1 MPIDLN
7 FILNK
12 KLESKQS
19 ADIFTFDAVGDQLVF
34 RFLARRTVKT
44 ARGEESD
51 LIEADVL
58 GGRKLD
64 KLTKQAVPVIQGARV
79 FFLSTVAR
87 RIFDAERP
95 VLGDIIHLSLT
106 ETRPE
111 KNNMK
116 LYGFEFIEKVS
127 RDTPKAAR
135 VSDGDVFRSNRP

>member
-1 MPIDLN
+1 MSIDLN
-7 FILNK
+7 SILNK
-12 KLESKQS
+12 ELESKQG
-19 ADIFTFDAVGDQLVF
+19 ADIFTFDAVGDQIVF

-116 LYGFEFIEKVS
+116 LYGFEFVEKVS
-127 RDTPKAAR
+127 RDAPKA
-135 VSDGDVFRSNRP
+135 VSDGDDLPF

>member
-1 MPIDLN
+1 MGIDLN
-7 FILNK
+7 SILNK
-12 KLESKQS
+12 KLESKQG

-87 RIFDAERP
+87 RIFDAELP

-116 LYGFEFIEKVS
+116 LYGFEFVEKVS
-127 RDTPKAAR
+127 RDTPKA
-135 VSDGDVFRSNRP
+135 VSDGDDLPF

>member
-7 FILNK
+7 SILNK
-12 KLESKQS
+12 QLESKQG
-19 ADIFTFDAVGDQLVF
+19 ADIFTFETVGDQLVF

-51 LIEADVL
+51 LIEAEVL
-58 GGRKLD
+58 GGTKFD
-64 KLTKQAVPVIQGARV
+64 KQTKHTAPVMPGARV

-116 LYGFEFIEKVS
+116 LYGFEFVEKVS
-127 RDTPKAAR
+127 RDTPKA
-135 VSDGDVFRSNRP
+135 VSDGDDLPF